1 MKPDLNSLTLKTSL
15 KALADFLM
23 PRACLACGRMLEP
36 DEDDLCGE
44 CAADLPL
51 TRYSRRERNPM
62 SDRLNARLQEH
73 LDARIAA
80 AEAAGTVL
88 PPFEPYTN
96 ATALFFYSGLSPH
109 SAIPRHLKYHRGRR
123 TGRRFGAR
131 LGEELA
137 ASPLYADAD
146 LVVPVPL
153 HPLRRWKR
161 GYNQAEVLAAAVA
174 GALPQARLDATLLT
188 RKRRTATQTRLSVEE
203 KMKNVGG
210 AFAVSA
216 RRLGKGLPACRH
228 ILLIDDVCTTASTLA
243 ACHAALRE
251 VFPPSVRIS
260 AATLCFTGVF

>member
-1 MKPDLNSLTLKTSL
+1 MTPGLNSLTLKTSL

-23 PRACLACGRMLEP
+23 PRGCLACGRMLEP

-62 SDRLNARLQEH
+62 ADRFNARLQEH
-73 LDARIAA
+73 MDAAYA
-80 AEAAGTVL
+80 DGK
-88 PPFEPYTN
+88 PPFEPYAA
-96 ATALFFYSGLSPH
+96 ATALFFYSGMSPY
-109 SAIPRHLKYHRGRR
+109 SAIPRHLKYHRGQG

-131 LGEELA
+131 LGRELA
-137 ASPLYADAD
+137 ASPVFADAD

-153 HPLRRWKR
+153 HPLRRWRR

-174 GALPQARLDATLLT
+174 GTLPQARLDATLLI

-216 RRLGKGLPACRH
+216 RRMGKGLPECRH

-251 VFPPSVRIS
+251 VFPPDVRIS
-260 AATLCFTGVF
+260 AATLCFTGEF